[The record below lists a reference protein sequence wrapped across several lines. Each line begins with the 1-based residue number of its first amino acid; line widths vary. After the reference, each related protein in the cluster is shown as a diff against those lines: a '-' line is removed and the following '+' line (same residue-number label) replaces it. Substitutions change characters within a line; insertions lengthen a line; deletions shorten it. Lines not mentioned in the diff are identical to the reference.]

1 MIKYFL
7 LFLLYSTSATAWIK
21 PDVFDSSY
29 IKLEE
34 SILRNTINGKF
45 SNANSALEIETVKAI
60 LNDKKNLVHDDFT
73 IPKYFQDSVSFWF
86 SIYTQYSSKQVVIHD
101 KSDLG
106 VVYNIIDFS
115 ELNNSTINKYAKAQL
130 QAQLALEYTRRL
142 KKILKKFSKSTRNLN
157 SEEKGILEAIKK
169 VHTISKNSK
178 KRKKLFNNLAL
189 NIRTQTGQRD
199 MIYRGVIRSIPY
211 FPYLTN
217 TIESFNLPK
226 ELLAI
231 TFLESSFNPK
241 AYSKV
246 GAAGAWQ
253 FMPYIASLFM
263 PKRSSSI
270 DYRLNP
276 IISSISAFHLLK
288 QNKMILK
295 RWDLAVPAYN
305 SGTKHLVKAM
315 RKFKKKKV
323 KTISLE
329 YILENYSHAHLGFA
343 SKNFYSEFLALV
355 HVLAYKDV
363 IYPLEGFD
371 KNKSNLKTKNLN
383 LFVAKCSIN
392 PSKFIK
398 TLKGSSPR
406 IDELNSHF
414 RHKKKKFKRGSLIIS
429 DVNLTA
435 KKYYKLSTKQ
445 IKNRY
450 PKNWPKYIYKKKC
463 GRL

>member
-1 MIKYFL
+1 MINFFLVVL
-7 LFLLYSTSATAWIK
+7 LFSTSSFAWIK
-21 PDVFDSSY
+21 PNVFDSSY

-45 SNANSALEIETVKAI
+45 SNASSALEVETVNAI
-60 LNDKKNLVHDDFT
+60 LSDKKNLVKDDFI
-73 IPKYFQDSVSFWF
+73 IPKYFQGSTRFWF

-101 KSDLG
+101 KSDLR

-115 ELNNSTINKYAKAQL
+115 ELNNSNINKYAKAKLQSQL
-130 QAQLALEYTRRL
+130 SLEYTRRL
-142 KKILKKFSKSTRNLN
+142 KKILKKFSKSTRKLS
-157 SEEKGILEAIKK
+157 SEEKGILQAIKK
-169 VHTISKNSK
+169 VHKIPKSKK
-178 KRKKLFNNLAL
+178 KRKKLFNKLAL

-211 FPYLTN
+211 FPYLTKK
-217 TIESFNLPK
+217 IKEFNLPK

-263 PKRSSSI
+263 PRRSSAV

-305 SGTKHLVKAM
+305 SGTKHLVKAR
-315 RKFKKKKV
+315 RKYKKIKNL
-323 KTISLE
+323 SLE
-329 YILENYSHAHLGFA
+329 YILKHYKHAHLGFA

-363 IYPLEGFD
+363 IYPLKGFD
-371 KNKSNLKTKNLN
+371 KNKSNLNTKNLN
-383 LFVAKCSIN
+383 IYVSKCSIN
-392 PSKFIK
+392 PKKFIK
-398 TLKGSSPR
+398 ILKKSSPR
-406 IDELNSHF
+406 ISELNSHF
-414 RHKKKKFKRGSLIIS
+414 RHKKKTFKRGALIVS
-429 DVNLTA
+429 DVKLTA
-435 KKYYKLSTKQ
+435 KRYYKLSSKQ
-445 IKNRY
+445 MKKKY
-450 PKNWPKYIYKKKC
+450 PKNWPKYIYKKRC